1 MKRIRTVSVIVFL
14 ALFIFSEGVQSA
26 EKEKKPYT
34 QYWMS
39 VVTQNQTIPGMSSD
53 EMSGMGGLM
62 GKMMGGPSAGPRREL
77 LLQLNSPQ
85 QLPPEPL
92 ATHDIP
98 PGQNMGKTLPLLIPE
113 QEKVKPERYEDTER
127 PPMEKPKMRMLI
139 YWGCS
144 EEIKKGQPRVI
155 DTEKMSP
162 AEFGKAFAG
171 RGPSPQY
178 PPRPRKG
185 WIYADWPNK
194 KSRVEVPRES
204 SLQGEHLVHGN
215 YMPDVKFSIDQRHD
229 FMAPVEFTSVKGGL
243 SESIRV
249 QWREIPTAI
258 GYFAQAM
265 AHNEKTGET
274 IFWFSSELPDIGFGL
289 LDYLSSSDVRRFI
302 KEKIVMDPKT
312 TSCTIPRGIF
322 KDTGGGAL
330 QFIGYGEDLFAE
342 YPPKPKDPKSPW
354 NLIWSARVRLK
365 STGMTMLGE
374 AGEQRPSRVKERP
387 KTKDEEVKDE
397 EPKPQESEKKQEEGP
412 NPLKKLKG
420 IFGF

>member
-1 MKRIRTVSVIVFL
+1 MKFVRTGFVVFFL
-14 ALFIFSEGVQSA
+14 ALLVHPEAARSA
-26 EKEKKPYT
+26 EKEKKPFT

-39 VVTQNQTIPGMSSD
+39 VATLNQTIPGMSPE
-53 EMSGMGGLM
+53 EMSGIGGFM
-62 GKMMGGPSAGPRREL
+62 GKMMGGPSFGPRREL

-85 QLPPEPL
+85 QVPSEPH

-98 PGQNMGKTLPLLIPE
+98 PGQNMGKTLPLMIPE
-113 QEKVKPERYEDTER
+113 QVKPEQHEDAER
-127 PPMEKPKMRMLI
+127 PPMEKPKVRMLI

-144 EEIKKGQPRVI
+144 EEVKKGQPRVI
-155 DTEKMSP
+155 DTDKMAP
-162 AEFGKAFAG
+162 AEFDKVFAG

-194 KSRVEVPRES
+194 KNRVEAPKES
-204 SLQGEHLVHGN
+204 SLQGEHFVHGN
-215 YMPDVKFSIDQRHD
+215 YMPDVKFSIDPRHD

-243 SESIRV
+243 SESIRF
-249 QWREIPTAI
+249 QWREVPTAI

-274 IFWFSSELPDIGFGL
+274 IFWSSSEIPDIGFGL
-289 LDYLSSSDVRRFI
+289 LDYLSSGDVRRFI
-302 KEKIVMDPKT
+302 KEKVVMDPKT

-322 KDTGGGAL
+322 KDTGGSAL
-330 QFIGYGEDLFAE
+330 QLIGYGEDLFAE
-342 YPPKPKDPKSPW
+342 YPPKPKDPKEPW

-365 STGMTMLGE
+365 TTGMTMLAE
-374 AGEQRPSRVKERP
+374 AGEQRPSRAKEKP
-387 KTKDEEVKDE
+387 QTKDEET
-397 EPKPQESEKKQEEGP
+397 KPQESEKKQEEGP